1 MLHASYKIHGIRRPV
16 FLASTTP
23 LHPGFITHQWE
34 ISQRFTPSHSDV
46 IMAPSHWWVSLNGSL
61 QKWMLELAVW
71 LVPQWNPETL
81 HDSHCRLAWPTQT
94 TESMA
99 KPPRPPESQHASSW
113 ITGELTGFFFFLY
126 KPLEVAFHTNSQ
138 PTEKHKSF
146 KKEKKM

>member
-1 MLHASYKIHGIRRPV
+1 MLHTSYNIHGIRRPV
-16 FLASTTP
+16 FLASTTS

-34 ISQRFTPSHSDV
+34 ISQRFTHSHSDV

-61 QKWMLELAVW
+61 QKWMLKLAVW
-71 LVPQWNPETL
+71 LMPQWNPETL

-94 TESMA
+94 TLA

-113 ITGELTGFFFFLY
+113 ITGGLVGFFLY
-126 KPLEVAFHTNSQ
+126 KPLEGTFYTYSQ
-138 PTEKHKSF
+138 PTGKHKSF